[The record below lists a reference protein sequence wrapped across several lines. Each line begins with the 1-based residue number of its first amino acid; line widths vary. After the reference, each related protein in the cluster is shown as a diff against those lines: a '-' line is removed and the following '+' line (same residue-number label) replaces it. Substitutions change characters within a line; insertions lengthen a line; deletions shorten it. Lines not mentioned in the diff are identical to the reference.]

1 MAVKYREFKFHS
13 HADKLEIH
21 AMTVA
26 PEAKIIGVVQILH
39 GMCEHKERYYDFM
52 KYLAEKGYLCV
63 IHDHR
68 GHGSSV
74 VSDADLGYFY
84 DAGYDGLIED
94 AHQVTELIKESVGDV
109 PYILLGHSMG
119 SFITRNYLFRYGTGI
134 QAFDAAWH
142 CTGTAVIE
150 DSPWMQGQAQALKA
164 YGSHYDEFEL

>member
-84 DAGYDGLIED
+84 DAGYHGLI
-94 AHQVTELIKESVGDV
+94 
-109 PYILLGHSMG
+109 
-119 SFITRNYLFRYGTGI
+119 
-134 QAFDAAWH
+134 
-142 CTGTAVIE
+142 
-150 DSPWMQGQAQALKA
+150 
-164 YGSHYDEFEL
+164 